1 MEMRIKEIFNE
12 TYSELCTKLRNEDL
26 YIKVHP
32 HDDEEFWRSKLPGGI
47 NIIKDAHKEILY
59 SKTDIHISTYSYS
72 TIEAFYSGSYAVNFQ
87 PSNQKMKGNLKKIFE
102 NNSSFYSECSDEV
115 IQRINEFKNASTS
128 QKNEMMRESL
138 YKSVHSDILSI
149 EELV

>member
-1 MEMRIKEIFNE
+1 
-12 TYSELCTKLRNEDL
+12 
-26 YIKVHP
+26 
-32 HDDEEFWRSKLPGGI
+32 
-47 NIIKDAHKEILY
+47 
-59 SKTDIHISTYSYS
+59 
-72 TIEAFYSGSYAVNFQ
+72 
-87 PSNQKMKGNLKKIFE
+87 MKGNLKKIFE